1 MPDPFLARIGEVYR
15 GEATLRAMNA
25 LELTVRMESMEAD
38 FVDLYRRLM
47 WLEKRRGAR

>member
-1 MPDPFLARIGEVYR
+1 MPDPFLTRIGEVYR

-47 WLEKRRGAR
+47 WLEKRRGVR